1 MTLYA
6 EAQALQPEV
15 VTIRRFLHQHAE
27 INYTL
32 PMTIEY
38 ICSVLKAYQIAYSI
52 PCKSTIVCDLG
63 QGPKGLIL
71 RADTDALPMQE
82 ENTLNFQSITTS
94 AHTCGHDLHTAMLL
108 GAAILLKKH
117 ENDLQTQTRLIF
129 QPDEEGATGA
139 RFVIENHLLKGG
151 FQGAIALHV
160 SPVQES
166 GVLYLQDGAL
176 YASSDELDIHVHG
189 ANTHG
194 AAPHNGHD
202 PIFAGIQIYNA
213 LQGLI
218 SRECPPS
225 AMAALSI
232 CTFHAGSAYNLVPD
246 TAHLLGT
253 FRTYQHSLRTHLK
266 ERMKTVVT
274 HAAAACA
281 CSATL
286 QFPISLPPVINDK
299 ALQNKLRAYF
309 HETLPEALVQ
319 SQPAPFSWSED
330 FGLFGEH
337 LPISMMTLGAQV
349 DNHTANI
356 HNADVLFDEAAMPTG
371 VAALA
376 AAAYFFRSE

>member
-1 MTLYA
+1 MFYE
-6 EAQALQPEV
+6 EALALQSE
-15 VTIRRFLHQHAE
+15 TIEMRRYLHQHAE
-27 INYTL
+27 INYDL
-32 PMTIEY
+32 PQTIDY
-38 ICSVLKAYQIAYSI
+38 ICRVLEKHEIPYTI
-52 PCKSTIVCDLG
+52 PCKGTVVCELG
-63 QGPKGLIL
+63 NGPKGLIL

-82 ENTLNFQSITTS
+82 ENNLAFTS
-94 AHTCGHDLHTAMLL
+94 LTEYAHTCGHDLHTAMLL
-108 GAAILLKKH
+108 GAAILLKRH
-117 ENDLQTQTRLIF
+117 EDSLITQTRLIF

-139 RFVIENHLLKGG
+139 KFVIENHLLEGG
-151 FQGAIALHV
+151 YKGAIALHV

-166 GVLYLQDGAL
+166 GVLYMQDGPL
-176 YASSDELDIHVHG
+176 YASSDELDIYVHG

-232 CTFHAGSAYNLVPD
+232 CTFHAGDAFNLVPD

-266 ERMKTVVT
+266 ERMETVVT
-274 HAAAACA
+274 HSAAACD

-286 QFPISLPPVINDK
+286 HFPISLPPVINDH
-299 ALQNKLRAYF
+299 ALQEKLRDIF
-309 HETLPEALVQ
+309 RNVLPARLVQ
-319 SQPAPFSWSED
+319 PQPTPFSWSED

-349 DNHTANI
+349 GQQTANI
-356 HNADVLFDEAAMPTG
+356 HNADVLFNENAMPTG

-376 AAAYFFRSE
+376 SAAYYFKP